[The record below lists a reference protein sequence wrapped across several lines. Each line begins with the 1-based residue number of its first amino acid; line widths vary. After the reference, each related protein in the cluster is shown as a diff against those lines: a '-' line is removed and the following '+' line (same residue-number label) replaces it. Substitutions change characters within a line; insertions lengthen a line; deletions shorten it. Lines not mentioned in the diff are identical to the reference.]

1 MSATPAAS
9 GVRGLGPFKAK
20 GAHPGPLVGSQRKA
34 WEKRGVGL
42 PQTKKNVWLRWGY
55 RRRS

>member
-1 MSATPAAS
+1 M
-9 GVRGLGPFKAK
+9 GPFKAK